1 MSTSAT
7 SSARDEHLKTIE
19 ESVRPIL
26 EAEAAGV
33 DAEGRWPQKSIEAVS
48 AARLLGLTLPHE
60 TGGAGL
66 GMREFAAVT
75 RKIAGSCAST
85 AMIYL
90 MHVCGAQVIAASGS
104 PEKERVMRKIVSGNA
119 LATLAFSERGSR
131 SHFWAPVSRA
141 ARNDGSTILN
151 CDKSFVTSAGYAD
164 YYVASSGAVTA
175 KGPLDSTIYLVEREA
190 AGIEVSGRWNGLGL
204 RGNASAPMQLR
215 DCRVKD
221 DYRLTEEGE
230 GLKMMLGVALPWFQV
245 GSASVSLGIGE
256 SAFAGAVK
264 HTSTARLEHLGESLA
279 SAVPGIRARLARMKL
294 ALDSASAF
302 LEQTLGAI
310 EADSPSAMLSVL
322 GVKAVAGEAAL
333 EVTDEAMRACGGA
346 AFGRQLSIERNFRDA
361 RAASVMAPTTDVLC
375 DFIGKA
381 VAGIPLF

>member
-1 MSTSAT
+1 MSTGAT
-7 SSARDEHLKTIE
+7 SGARDERLKTIE
-19 ESVRPIL
+19 ENVCPIL
-26 EAEAAGV
+26 EAEAASV
-33 DAEGRWPQKSIEAVS
+33 DAEGRWPLKSIEAVG
-48 AARLLGLTLPHE
+48 AAGLLGLTLPLE

-104 PEKERVMRKIVSGNA
+104 PDKEGVMRKIVSDNT

-164 YYVASSGAVTA
+164 YYVVSSGAVTA

-190 AGIEVSGRWNGLGL
+190 AGLEVSGRWNGLGL
-204 RGNASAPMQLR
+204 RGNASAPMELR

-221 DYRLTEEGE
+221 GHRLSEEGE
-230 GLKMMLGVALPWFQV
+230 GFQMMMGVVLPWFQV
-245 GSASVSLGIGE
+245 GSASVSIGIGD
-256 SAFAGAVK
+256 SAFASAVK
-264 HTSTARLEHLGESLA
+264 HTTTARLEHLGESLA

-302 LEQTLGAI
+302 LEQTLGAV

-322 GVKAVAGEAAL
+322 GVKTVAGEAAL

-346 AFGRQLSIERNFRDA
+346 AFGRQLNVERNFRDA
-361 RAASVMAPTTDVLC
+361 RAASIMAPTTDVLC

>member
-1 MSTSAT
+1 
-7 SSARDEHLKTIE
+7 
-19 ESVRPIL
+19 
-26 EAEAAGV
+26 
-33 DAEGRWPQKSIEAVS
+33 
-48 AARLLGLTLPHE
+48 
-60 TGGAGL
+60 
-66 GMREFAAVT
+66 
-75 RKIAGSCAST
+75 
-85 AMIYL
+85 
-90 MHVCGAQVIAASGS
+90 
-104 PEKERVMRKIVSGNA
+104 
-119 LATLAFSERGSR
+119 
-131 SHFWAPVSRA
+131 
-141 ARNDGSTILN
+141 
-151 CDKSFVTSAGYAD
+151 
-164 YYVASSGAVTA
+164 
-175 KGPLDSTIYLVEREA
+175 
-190 AGIEVSGRWNGLGL
+190 
-204 RGNASAPMQLR
+204 
-215 DCRVKD
+215 
-221 DYRLTEEGE
+221 
-230 GLKMMLGVALPWFQV
+230 MMLGVALPWFQV

-294 ALDSASAF
+294 TLDSASAF

>member
-7 SSARDEHLKTIE
+7 SNTRDERLKTIE
-19 ESVRPIL
+19 ESVCPVL
-26 EAEAAGV
+26 EAEAASV
-33 DAEGRWPQKSIEAVS
+33 DAEGRWPQKSIEAIS
-48 AARLLGLTLPHE
+48 AARLLGLTLPLE

-75 RKIAGSCAST
+75 RRIAGSCAST

-90 MHVCGAQVIAASGS
+90 MHVCGAQAIAASGS
-104 PEKERVMRKIVSGNA
+104 PEKERFLRKIASDNA

-141 ARNDGSTILN
+141 SRNDGTTILN

-164 YYVASSGAVTA
+164 YYVVSSGAVTG

-215 DCRVKD
+215 DCRVGD
-221 DYRLTEEGE
+221 AYRLSEEGE
-230 GLKMMLGVALPWFQV
+230 GLKMMLGVVLPWFQV

-279 SAVPGIRARLARMKL
+279 AAVPGIRARLARMKL

-322 GVKAVAGEAAL
+322 GVKTVAGEAAL
-333 EVTDEAMRACGGA
+333 DVTDEAMRACGGA
-346 AFGRQLSIERNFRDA
+346 AFGRQLSVERNFRDA

>member
-1 MSTSAT
+1 MSTGAM
-7 SSARDEHLKTIE
+7 SSPREERLKTIE
-19 ESVRPIL
+19 ESVCPVL
-26 EAEAAGV
+26 EAEAPAV
-33 DAEGRWPQKSIEAVS
+33 DAEGRWPQKSIDAVG
-48 AARLLGLTLPHE
+48 AARLLGLTLPLE
-60 TGGAGL
+60 TGGDGL

-104 PEKERVMRKIVSGNA
+104 SEKERVMRRIVSDKA

-141 ARNDGSTILN
+141 ARNDGSTVLN

-164 YYVASSGAVTA
+164 YYVVSSGAVTS
-175 KGPLDSTIYLVEREA
+175 KGPTDSTIYLVERDA

-204 RGNASAPMQLR
+204 RGNASAPMVLR
-215 DCRVKD
+215 DCRIKD
-221 DYRLTEEGE
+221 DYRLSEEAE
-230 GLKMMLGVALPWFQV
+230 GFKVMMGVVLPWFQV
-245 GSASVSLGIGE
+245 GSASVSLGIGD

-279 SAVPGIRARLARMKL
+279 SALPGIRARLARMKL
-294 ALDSASAF
+294 ALDSAGAF
-302 LEQTLGAI
+302 LEQTLAAI

-346 AFGRQLSIERNFRDA
+346 AFGRQLSVERNFRDA
-361 RAASVMAPTTDVLC
+361 RAASVMAPTTDVLF
-375 DFIGKA
+375 DFIGKT